1 MVVPLLII
9 AGDLNTCHLADLLLC
24 QRASIHQHGCRLL
37 QEIQRDARISR
48 GVGGNERESLRFC
61 RIAMNRQPI
70 LFIIERAMKHRD
82 DRFISEPLQMDQ
94 PQTGEQRPVDLKIG
108 ILRRRTDEDECP
120 ILHIGQKH
128 ILLSLIE
135 TVDFIDEND
144 RPPLVV
150 RELFFRFGN
159 DIPDL
164 FDPARGRIHLD
175 EAALCHFRN
184 DRCDRRL
191 PTSRRAKKKEGW
203 DRIPLYHAIKER
215 LPSNGSILSDD
226 VFKPPGAHAIR
237 QGGIP
242 LPRLRGHVE

>member
-9 AGDLNTCHLADLLLC
+9 AGNLDTCHLADLLLC

-48 GVGGNERESLRFC
+48 GVGSNERECLRFG
-61 RIAMNRQPI
+61 RITMNRQPI

-82 DRFISEPLQMDQ
+82 DRFISQSLQMDQ

-120 ILHIGQKH
+120 ILQKH
-128 ILLSLIE
+128 ILLPLIE
-135 TVDFIDEND
+135 TVDFINEND

-159 DIPDL
+159 NIPDL

-175 EAALCHFRN
+175 EATLCHFRN

-191 PTSRRAKKKEGW
+191 PTSRRAK
-203 DRIPLYHAIKER
+203 R